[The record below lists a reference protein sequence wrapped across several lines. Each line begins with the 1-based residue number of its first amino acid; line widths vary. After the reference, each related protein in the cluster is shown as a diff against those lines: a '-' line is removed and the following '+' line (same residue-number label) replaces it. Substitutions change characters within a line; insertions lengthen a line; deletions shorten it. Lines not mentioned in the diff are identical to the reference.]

1 MLKKMKIAML
11 AVIILCTIGF
21 PPMNV
26 SAHPEVTVTEDFSVL
41 PEEGYRSE
49 NWIVDSSNP
58 QFFDSDDT
66 RLVRTSTNTEYVV
79 LHMDDIQSFELQA
92 YYFSGSTG
100 VVKFYGSPDAVS
112 WSDIPNQSDN
122 PAATDSG
129 WYGIVYTPSEALPA
143 DTNYLKIE
151 LSGDIEA
158 WMMQLGSILL
168 SNISKA
174 EQTLHDEL
182 ADFSQMDSYSGNW
195 TIADSDQEFFGG
207 DSTRLVR
214 TSVNEEYIIYH
225 LHNIR
230 NFSAR
235 LHSFSGSTGTMKF
248 YGSSDASN
256 WTELAAGHD
265 HPESTGDLAWAGANY
280 SPAEALPADIHYL
293 KVELSGDSE
302 NWLMQL
308 GSVMLSNV
316 PPSGGGTGG
325 LGDYYID
332 SVGGSDS
339 NDGRT
344 EATAWRT
351 FANVNNTT
359 FAAGDRILLK
369 KGGIW
374 NEQLF
379 PKGSGTSEAPITIS
393 SYGSGNRP
401 IINGGGMAGA
411 AVYLRNSS
419 YWVIKDLEVT
429 NSAPERGN
437 TYREGIMVENA
448 NGGTLSGIQI
458 LDNYVHDV
466 SSSFRYP
473 TVSGAEGGPHA
484 FGGIS
489 VYVGG
494 TMPTDKFD
502 GVLIQGNMVERIG
515 RTGIVVW
522 DQRFNGTDYASTNVI
537 IRENYVKQAD
547 SDGILTF
554 GVDGGLIEHNVA
566 EGGGNYSEPGE
577 FNGSAAIWPTRGKN
591 NVVQF
596 NESFNTNKPE
606 GDGQGFNLD
615 IDSTDSIVQYNYS
628 HDNKGGF
635 MLFVDASL
643 TPDVLVGSSNSVV
656 RYNISQNDLTHTFNF
671 AGGVTPGTQIYN
683 NTIYIGTGQN
693 TKIIDHE
700 WDEAG
705 NINAP
710 YSFKNNLVYNLGQG
724 SYNLPGVNGVFEHNL
739 LYGNHPA
746 NEPEDPYKITANPL
760 LVAQGT
766 GAIGINSVDGYKLR
780 EGSPALGAGVVI
792 DNNGGQDYWGNP
804 VSAAEAPNIGAYN
817 GPGLD
822 PATLPEPPIDDLKL
836 YYQGLNVVPYM
847 ADGSGLD
854 KSLQLKFT
862 NSSDTDELMIT
873 NITWSVGEGSS
884 VLSGTDTNVPS
895 VAPRSQSSYSI
906 PLKGL
911 EEGVKYP
918 LELKID
924 IAGYE
929 PVHMERDIDFNRIL
943 HQTDEQQPVMINLAD
958 GYNLITGYNGE
969 HDLSGQVQ
977 LRWDSVNFYLTA
989 AIQDDVFSYNSSDM
1003 NIWQNDSIQ
1012 FSLAPGVPG
1021 DSQSWFEYG
1030 ISQTPEGSQIYRWI
1044 SMQGGATGLVSKGT
1058 LNVTRDETSK
1068 ITLYELALPWSEVYP
1083 IRAAVNQT
1091 LSFSMLVNDN
1101 DGAGRKGYIEWGS
1114 GIGGAKDSSLF
1125 RTFQL
1130 MSPDHGTG
1138 LDSNADLTALSID
1151 GVMLPDFD
1159 PKTLTYK
1166 FTVPY
1171 TKTKVS
1177 VTGITSDPRAAM
1189 KVSGGSNLDVGS
1201 NPITVTVTSSDG
1213 TVTKTYTVNVV
1224 REVSGGGT
1232 GGNGGGTGGNNSVGN
1247 NGGTN
1252 SGNNSGKNSGS
1263 NSGGNSSTAN
1273 GPNRIEPGSI
1283 QIQAPS
1289 SADDADGM
1297 VHVNVPS
1304 EEMKAALEHS
1314 QDGSLMIQ
1322 VLDTK
1327 GEARNTAV
1335 HIPADQL
1342 MNKVTSLGV
1351 RANGVTV
1358 SFPVDSLAGKLRAD
1372 SKQLDLSIVRVESSQ
1387 LPGSIADKLQGH
1399 PVYLIKL
1406 AVDGEE
1412 IDYIND
1418 NGASIM
1424 KVAIEY
1430 EPKPGE
1436 APHQIVIYSSGDNGR
1451 LEVIQHAK
1459 YDSRTGVIT
1468 FQTKG
1473 FGQYAVAY
1481 SGIRFSDLNPG
1492 SAAMIEALASREIVR
1507 GVGGDKFEPNRHI
1520 RRGEFAQLL
1529 ASVMELPV
1537 LAKEEVSARTFKDVN
1552 PEHWYFQIVSSLQRL
1567 GVIQGRSDD
1576 TFGALDPVTREE
1588 MAAIVYRALDH
1599 IAYRPGQGNSEFT
1612 FKDEGQIA
1620 DYSFEAVKGLQQA
1633 GIIHGYADGSF
1644 KPKGLTTRMEAATMI
1659 YNLTGLQF

>member
-1 MLKKMKIAML
+1 MLKKMAIAML
-11 AVIILCTIGF
+11 AIIIICTIGF
-21 PPMNV
+21 PLMNV
-26 SAHPEVTVTEDFSVL
+26 SAHPEVTFTEDFSVL
-41 PEEGYRSE
+41 PGEGYRSE

-58 QFFDSDDT
+58 QFFDGDDT
-66 RLVRTSTNTEYVV
+66 RLVRTSTDSEYVV
-79 LHMDDIQSFELQA
+79 LHMDDMQSFELQA

-100 VVKFYGSPDAVS
+100 VVKLYGSPDAAS
-112 WSDIPNQSDN
+112 WSDIPYESDN
-122 PAATDSG
+122 PAATGEG
-129 WYGIVYTPSEALPA
+129 WYGIVYTPSGALSA
-143 DTNYLKIE
+143 GTNYLKIE
-151 LSGDIEA
+151 LNGDIEA
-158 WMMQLGSILL
+158 WMMQLGKISLF
-168 SNISKA
+168 NISKA
-174 EQTLHDEL
+174 QQTIHDEL

-195 TIADSDQEFFGG
+195 TIEGSNEEFFGG
-207 DSTRLVR
+207 DNTRLVR
-214 TSVNEEYIIYH
+214 TSVNDEYIVYH
-225 LHNIR
+225 LHNVQ

-235 LHSFSGSTGTMKF
+235 LHSFAGSTGSLKF
-248 YGSSDASN
+248 YGSTDAAA
-256 WTELAAGHD
+256 WTELAAVHNE
-265 HPESTGDLAWAGANY
+265 PESTGDLAWTGVTY
-280 SPAEALPADIHYL
+280 SPGEALPAGIHYL
-293 KVELSGDSE
+293 KIELSGDSE

-316 PPSGGGTGG
+316 PSGGGGTGG

-332 SVGGSDS
+332 SIGGSDS

-344 EATAWRT
+344 QATSWRT
-351 FANVNNTT
+351 FSNVNHTT

-379 PKGSGTSEAPITIS
+379 PKGSGTSEAPITIA

-419 YWVIKDLEVT
+419 HWVIKDLEVT

-448 NGGTLSGIQI
+448 NGGTLRGIQI
-458 LDNYVHDV
+458 LNNYVHDV

-554 GVDGGLIEHNVA
+554 GVDGGLIEHNIA

-683 NTIYIGTGQN
+683 NTIYIGSGQN

-746 NEPEDPYKITANPL
+746 NEPKDPYKITENPL

-766 GAIGINSVDGYKLR
+766 GAAGINSVDGYKLR

-792 DNNGGQDYWGNP
+792 NNNGGQDYWGNP

-822 PATLPEPPIDDLKL
+822 PATLPEPPIDDLRQ
-836 YYQGLNVVPYM
+836 YYQGLNVVPYI
-847 ADGSGLD
+847 ADGSGLN

-862 NSSDTDELMIT
+862 NSSDTDELKIT

-884 VLSGTDTNVPS
+884 ALSGADTNAPS
-895 VAPRSQSSYSI
+895 VAPGSQSSYSI

-911 EEGVKYP
+911 EEGVKHP

-929 PVHMERDIDFNRIL
+929 PVHIERDIDFNRIL
-943 HQTDEQQPVMINLAD
+943 HQTDERHPVKIDLAD
-958 GYNLITGYNGE
+958 GNNLITGYNGD

-977 LRWDSVNFYLTA
+977 LRWDSVNFYLKA
-989 AIQDDVFSYNSSDM
+989 AIQDDVFSHSSSDM

-1030 ISQTPEGSQIYRWI
+1030 ISQTPDGPQIYRWI

-1068 ITLYELALPWSEVYP
+1068 ITSYELALPWSEVYP
-1083 IRAAVNQT
+1083 IRVAANQA

-1101 DGAGRKGYIEWGS
+1101 DGSGRRGYIEWGA
-1114 GIGGAKDSSLF
+1114 GIGGVKDSALF

-1130 MSPDHGTG
+1130 MSPGNGTELG
-1138 LDSNADLTALSID
+1138 NNADLTALSID

-1159 PKTLTYK
+1159 PNTLTYT
-1166 FTVPY
+1166 FNVPY
-1171 TKTKVS
+1171 SKTKVS
-1177 VTGITSDPRAAM
+1177 VTGVTSDPAATM
-1189 KVSGGSNLDVGS
+1189 KVGGGSALDTGS

-1213 TVTKTYTVNVV
+1213 TVTKTYTVNVL
-1224 REVSGGGT
+1224 REASSSDT
-1232 GGNGGGTGGNNSVGN
+1232 GGNGGDTGGNNPGGN
-1247 NGGTN
+1247 NGGN
-1252 SGNNSGKNSGS
+1252 NSGS
-1263 NSGGNSSTAN
+1263 NSGGNSNTAN
-1273 GPNRIEPGSI
+1273 NPNRIENGSI
-1283 QIQAPS
+1283 QIQAPPS
-1289 SADDADGM
+1289 ADGM
-1297 VHVNVPS
+1297 VHVNVRS
-1304 EEMKAALEHS
+1304 EDMKAALEHS
-1314 QDGSLMIQ
+1314 QDGSLVIH
-1322 VLDTK
+1322 VLK
-1327 GEARNTAV
+1327 GEGDARSTTV
-1335 HIPADQL
+1335 HVPAGQL

-1351 RANGVTV
+1351 KANDVMV
-1358 SFPVDSLAGKLRAD
+1358 SFPIDSLAGKLRAD
-1372 SKQLDLSIVRVESSQ
+1372 SKQLDLSIVRVETSQ
-1387 LPGSIADKLQGH
+1387 LPGSINEKLQGH
-1399 PVYLIKL
+1399 PLYLINL
-1406 AVDGEE
+1406 VVDGEE
-1412 IDYIND
+1412 IDHINGTSTM
-1418 NGASIM
+1418 N
-1424 KVAIEY
+1424 VAIEY
-1430 EPKPGE
+1430 ELKPGE
-1436 APHQIVIYSSGDNGR
+1436 APHQIIIYSVGDNGR
-1451 LEVIQHAK
+1451 LEVVKRVK
-1459 YDSRTGVIT
+1459 YDSQKGLIT

-1481 SGIRFSDLNPG
+1481 SRIRFSDLNQG
-1492 SAAMIEALASREIVR
+1492 SAAIIEALASREIVK
-1507 GVGGDKFEPNRHI
+1507 GVGGDKFEPNRQVT
-1520 RRGEFAQLL
+1520 RGEFVQLL
-1529 ASVMELPV
+1529 ATALELSQEDAV
-1537 LAKEEVSARTFKDVN
+1537 TGSFMDIN
-1552 PEHWYFQIVSSLQRL
+1552 PDQWYFHAVSSLQRL
-1567 GVIQGRSDD
+1567 GIIHGRRDGA
-1576 TFGALDPVTREE
+1576 FGALDPVTREE
-1588 MAAIVYRALDH
+1588 MATIVYRALEH
-1599 IAYRPGQGNSEFT
+1599 SAYRLSIGNSEAI

-1620 DYSFEAVKGLQQA
+1620 AYALEAVKGLQQT
-1633 GIIHGYADGSF
+1633 GILHGYSDGSF
-1644 KPKGLTTRMEAATMI
+1644 KPRGSATRMEAATII
-1659 YNLTGLQF
+1659 YNLMGL